1 MIKVYEVN
9 LRKYYL
15 EGQTNID
22 DQVDL
27 SFLIPTH
34 QQVYEHVPTTPFQLC
49 KTNIVLEKV
58 PAKLGL
64 FVVDLEGEGVV
75 SRAVIRKGQIAC
87 VDSLTEAGQR
97 LSFYDA
103 TGRPLGIANNM
114 QLWVRGKPCPLS
126 EGNTAFLEYS
136 SSEEQGVIIA
146 SIENYAERLNLSFHE
161 EKYDFSVGFLF
172 NEESFTV
179 GKKAKILLNAQLALR
194 GVRMS
199 L

>member
-1 MIKVYEVN
+1 MRHKKLITLLDSNRKEYKVEEQVQLEVELKNIRKIVIKVYEIN

-15 EGQTNID
+15 EGQTSID

-34 QQVYEHVPTTPFQLC
+34 QQVYEHVPATPFQLC
-49 KTNIVLEKV
+49 KTNIVLDKV

-103 TGRPLGIANNM
+103 TGRPLGIANNL
-114 QLWVRGKPCPLS
+114 QLWVRGKPIPLS
-126 EGNTAFLEYS
+126 
-136 SSEEQGVIIA
+136 
-146 SIENYAERLNLSFHE
+146 
-161 EKYDFSVGFLF
+161 
-172 NEESFTV
+172 
-179 GKKAKILLNAQLALR
+179 
-194 GVRMS
+194 
-199 L
+199 